1 MIPINYHHLYYF
13 YTIARAG
20 SITRACSELFLAQST
35 LSAQLRQLEKA
46 LGRRLFDRKNQRL
59 FLTEEGRLVLDY
71 AESIF
76 EMGKELQDAMRDR
89 PRAGRVAIQVG
100 ILNATPRAFGHALLE
115 CLLRDPSLANVTTH
129 EEDLGSLTSGLKQH
143 RLDVALSDI
152 PIAGQEQEEL
162 VNHFICRLP
171 VVLAAAPALAARCRK
186 FPADLTGQPFILPS
200 LPSQVFRQVQD
211 ALAARSITPRVLAE
225 VQDVELARRLAL
237 AGHGITPLNEYT
249 VAASLPA
256 GGLKVISS
264 SRSLGIYESV
274 YLVTRRRKWPNPL
287 TDRLISSFRAL
298 LRKYGAAKTGR
309 R

>member
-20 SITRACSELFLAQST
+20 SITKACSELFLAQST
-35 LSAQLRQLEKA
+35 LSAQLKQLEKA
-46 LGRRLFDRKNQRL
+46 LGLRLFDRKNQRL
-59 FLTEEGRLVLDY
+59 TLTEEGRLVLDY

-89 PRAGRVAIQVG
+89 PLAGRIAIQVG

-115 CLLRDPSLANVTTH
+115 CLLRDPSLANVTTN
-129 EEDLGSLTSGLKQH
+129 EEDLASLANGLKQH

-152 PIAGQEQEEL
+152 PIGGQDQEKL
-162 VNHFICRLP
+162 VNHFICRIP
-171 VVLAAAPALAARCRK
+171 VVLAAAPALAARCKK
-186 FPADLTGQPFILPS
+186 FPADLSALPFILPS
-200 LPSQVFRQVQD
+200 MPSQIFRQVQD

-237 AGHGITPLNEYT
+237 AGHGVTPLNEYT

-256 GGLKVISS
+256 GGLKVINP
-264 SRSLGIYESV
+264 SRSLGIYESI
-274 YLVTRRRKWPNPL
+274 YLVTRKRKWPNPL
-287 TDRLISSFRAL
+287 TDRLIVDFRAL
-298 LRKYGAAKTGR
+298 LKKHQMK
-309 R
+309 

>member
-13 YTIARAG
+13 YAIARAG
-20 SITRACSELFLAQST
+20 SITKACSELLLAQST
-35 LSAQLRQLEKA
+35 LSAQLKQLEKA

-59 FLTEEGRLVLDY
+59 SLTEEGRLVLDY

-89 PRAGRVAIQVG
+89 PRAGRSAIQVG

-115 CLLRDPSLANVTTH
+115 CLLGDPSLANVTTH
-129 EEDLGSLTSGLKQH
+129 EEDLASLTNGLKQH

-152 PIAGQEQEEL
+152 PIAGQDQEEL

-186 FPADLTGQPFILPS
+186 FPAELSGLPFILPS

-211 ALAARSITPRVLAE
+211 ALAARHITPRVLAE

-237 AGHGITPLNEYT
+237 AGHGVTPLNEYS

-256 GGLKVISS
+256 GGLKVINP

-274 YLVTRRRKWPNPL
+274 YLVTRKRKWPNPL
-287 TDRLISSFRAL
+287 TDRLIINFRAL
-298 LRKYGAAKTGR
+298 LKKYGAGKAGR
-309 R
+309 

>member
-20 SITRACSELFLAQST
+20 SITRACAELFLAQST

>member
-13 YTIARAG
+13 HAIARAG
-20 SITRACSELFLAQST
+20 SITKACAELLLAQST
-35 LSAQLRQLEKA
+35 LSAQLKQLEKA

-59 FLTEEGRLVLDY
+59 SLTEEGRLVLDY

-89 PRAGRVAIQVG
+89 PLAGRVAIQVG

-115 CLLRDPSLANVTTH
+115 CLLRDPSLANVVTH
-129 EEDLGSLTSGLKQH
+129 EEDLAGLTNSLKQH

-152 PIAGQEQEEL
+152 PIAGRDREEL
-162 VNHFICRLP
+162 VNHFICRIP
-171 VVLAAAPALAARCRK
+171 VVLAAAPELAARCRK
-186 FPADLTGQPFILPS
+186 FPADLSSLPFILPS
-200 LPSQVFRQVQD
+200 MPSQVFRQVQD
-211 ALAARSITPRVLAE
+211 ALAARAITPRVLAE

-237 AGHGITPLNEYT
+237 AGHGITPLNEYS

-256 GGLKVISS
+256 GGLKIISS

-274 YLVTRRRKWPNPL
+274 YLVTRKRKWLNPL
-287 TDRLISSFRAL
+287 TDRLIINFRAL
-298 LRKYGAAKTGR
+298 LKKCSFALFV
-309 R
+309 